1 MPEARETDEWLRRVF
16 TAPERDEL
24 TAAYDAWAVRYEA
37 DMLAVGYMHPFV
49 AAGLVGRHVRDRL
62 TPILDAGT
70 GSGLL
75 GQVLAIMGYRHL
87 AGLDMSEGMLAQAKA
102 RSVYTDLR
110 CRVLGEHRLSGRERG
125 PEDLPSL
132 V

>member
-1 MPEARETDEWLRRVF
+1 MKMRRVVPEARETDEWLRRVF
-16 TAPERDEL
+16 TTPERKEL

-75 GQVLAIMGYRHL
+75 GQVLAIITSVMRRRPYSTSSFASRGR
-87 AGLDMSEGMLAQAKA
+87 AG
-102 RSVYTDLR
+102 T
-110 CRVLGEHRLSGRERG
+110 
-125 PEDLPSL
+125 
-132 V
+132 